1 MEFSV
6 CSLSTQEP
14 GGAAGE
20 PRQPCRAAQG
30 SKAAGPDALGPGRK
44 EEEAPFWK
52 IRAQAEFPSLTPS
65 QIKSMEKG
73 EKALQ
78 ACHRQEPA
86 PKDREAKAERPGHLR
101 QEPHVLPSASVEHE
115 GPQPVQA
122 YSGMVDEAT
131 GSEPVGTLPA
141 PEAGP
146 EGEEDTDALFSD
158 PGPPQVG
165 DPFIQGDLGKPPTG
179 QRAADALPRPLPVSR
194 GFGVRP
200 VVVTELGT

>member
-14 GGAAGE
+14 GGATSE
-20 PRQPCRAAQG
+20 PKQPCRVAQG
-30 SKAAGPDALGPGRK
+30 SKAAGPDALGPAGK

-52 IRAQAEFPSLTPS
+52 ISAERSRGAGPQAEFPSLTPS

-73 EKALQ
+73 GKALP
-78 ACHRQEPA
+78 ASYRQEPA
-86 PKDREAKAERPGHLR
+86 PKDREAKAEKPGHLR
-101 QEPHVLPSASVEHE
+101 QEPRVVPSTSVERE

-122 YSGMVDEAT
+122 CSGTEDEAT
-131 GSEPVGTLPA
+131 ASEPVGKPPA

-158 PGPPQVG
+158 PGPPQVTSSNV
-165 DPFIQGDLGKPPTG
+165 ILKTG
-179 QRAADALPRPLPVSR
+179 FDFLDNW
-194 GFGVRP
+194 
-200 VVVTELGT
+200 

>member
-14 GGAAGE
+14 GGAASE

-30 SKAAGPDALGPGRK
+30 SKATGSDALGPARR

-52 IRAQAEFPSLTPS
+52 IRAAGPQAEFPSLTPS

-73 EKALQ
+73 EKAPP
-78 ACHRQEPA
+78 ACCRQEPGLR
-86 PKDREAKAERPGHLR
+86 DREAEAERPGHLR
-101 QEPHVLPSASVEHE
+101 QQPHVLPSAGVERE
-115 GPQPVQA
+115 GPLPVQA
-122 YSGMVDEAT
+122 CPGMVDEAA
-131 GSEPVGTLPA
+131 A
-141 PEAGP
+141 PGAGL
-146 EGEEDTDALFSD
+146 EGEEDADALFSD

-165 DPFIQGDLGKPPTG
+165 DPFLWECPGEAAPRT
-179 QRAADALPRPLPVSR
+179 RAADTLPCPPPVPR

-200 VVVTELGT
+200 GCH